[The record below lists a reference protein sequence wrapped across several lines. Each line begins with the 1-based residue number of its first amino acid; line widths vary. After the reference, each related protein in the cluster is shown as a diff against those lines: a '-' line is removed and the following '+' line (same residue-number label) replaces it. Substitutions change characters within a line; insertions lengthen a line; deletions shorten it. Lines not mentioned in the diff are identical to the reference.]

1 MMGSYQEIAEHATM
15 QSFLNCY
22 LRETGI
28 NAAET
33 RTGSGKILIVPL
45 AHQQIELI
53 APVKY
58 WSETGR
64 HLFSFP
70 LYYKINGDGKE
81 LPLDYVTLVALA
93 SKELLLQ
100 QNNRGA
106 EDEFMLRVVLSCR
119 NIRRYVEERANDQE
133 ELNAPDFSFI
143 EAEQSLLL
151 GHLMHPTPKSRQ
163 GMTDEEEKIFSPE
176 LKGEFQLHYFKAHA
190 SLVLHDS
197 AAGTKAPLLI
207 EEELGNDPSVDKKWL
222 EKETRNPDFVLIP
235 AHPLQAKALLDKPF
249 VKRLIDEG
257 MLTYLGAKGRTFTAT
272 SSVRTVYSKRSRF
285 MYKFSVPIKIT
296 NSLRINK
303 QKELDRGVEMAR
315 LLETELGERL
325 KDKFP
330 GFRVIKDPAY
340 LSIKGESGESGF
352 EVVIRENPFYEDDR
366 SATLVA
372 GLCQDHAYGKESR
385 LGSIIKTLAARE
397 GRPTEDVSADW
408 FDKYLSISFE
418 PVLWLFETYGLAI
431 EAHQQ
436 NAVIRL
442 KNGYPET
449 FYYRDNQG
457 YYYSE
462 SKAHILS
469 GLAPDLSEKSETI
482 CSDGVA
488 VERLRYYFF
497 FNHLFGLVNGFGSE
511 GLIKEEALLAMIR
524 ERLLEAEKTYG
535 ITELTDSLLRFPAL
549 PCKANLLTRFYDMDE
564 LTGSLETQSRYT
576 SVANPLLR
584 EAAAVHE

>member
-1 MMGSYQEIAEHATM
+1 MSSFKEIAENATI

-28 NAAET
+28 KT
-33 RTGSGKILIVPL
+33 REIADGSQKTLIVPL
-45 AHQQIELI
+45 KRQQIELI
-53 APVKY
+53 VPIKY
-58 WSETGR
+58 WSKTGR

-70 LYYKINGDGKE
+70 LYYQTTQNGKP
-81 LPLDYVTLVALA
+81 LPLDYVTLVSLA

-100 QNNRGA
+100 QNRGGA
-106 EDEFMLRVVLSCR
+106 EDEFMLRVILSCR
-119 NIRRYVEERANDQE
+119 NISRYVEERAGDQN
-133 ELNAPDFSFI
+133 ELSRADFTFI

-163 GMTDEEEKIFSPE
+163 GMKPEEENIFSPE

-197 AAGTKAPLLI
+197 STGTKAPLVI
-207 EEELGNDPSVDKKWL
+207 QEELRNDSMIDNAWL
-222 EKETRNPDFVLIP
+222 DEQTADPDFALLP
-235 AHPLQAKALLDKPF
+235 AHPLQARALLEEPYVQK
-249 VKRLIDEG
+249 LIDQG
-257 MLTYLGAKGRTFTAT
+257 LLTYLGAKGRTFTAT
-272 SSVRTVYSKRSRF
+272 SSVRTVYSRHSRY

-296 NSLRINK
+296 NSLRVNK

-315 LLETELGERL
+315 LLQTELGQRL
-325 KDKFP
+325 KQEFP
-330 GFRVIKDPAY
+330 GFRVITDPAY
-340 LSIKGESGESGF
+340 ISIRGENGESGF

-366 SATLVA
+366 SACLVA

-385 LGSIIKTLAARE
+385 LSSVIRGLALKE
-397 GRPTEDVSADW
+397 GRTTEEVSIDW
-408 FDKYLSISFE
+408 FDKYLSISLE
-418 PVLWLFETYGLAI
+418 PVLWLFEAYGLAI

-462 SKAHILS
+462 SKAGILS
-469 GLAPDLSEKSETI
+469 KLIEGLSERSETI

-497 FNHLFGLVNGFGSE
+497 FNHLFGLVNGFGCE
-511 GLIKEEALLAMIR
+511 GLIREETLLSMIR
-524 ERLLEAEKTYG
+524 ERLEKAEQIYG
-535 ITELTDSLLRFPAL
+535 ITELTDSLLRFSEL

-576 SVANPLLR
+576 SVGNPLLK
-584 EAAAVHE
+584 EAAAVQ

>member
-1 MMGSYQEIAEHATM
+1 MSSFKEIAENATI

-28 NAAET
+28 KT
-33 RTGSGKILIVPL
+33 RGIADGSQKTLIVPL
-45 AHQQIELI
+45 KRQQIELI
-53 APVKY
+53 VPIKY
-58 WSETGR
+58 WSKTGR

-70 LYYKINGDGKE
+70 LYYQTTQNGKQ
-81 LPLDYVTLVALA
+81 LPLDYVTLVSLA

-100 QNNRGA
+100 QNRGNA
-106 EDEFMLRVVLSCR
+106 EDEFMLRVILSCR
-119 NIRRYVEERANDQE
+119 NISRYVEERADDQN
-133 ELNAPDFSFI
+133 ELSRADFTFI

-163 GMTDEEEKIFSPE
+163 GMKPEEENIFSPE

-197 AAGTKAPLLI
+197 STETEAPLVI
-207 EEELGNDPSVDKKWL
+207 QEELKNDSMIDNAWL
-222 EKETRNPDFVLIP
+222 DEQTADPDFALLP
-235 AHPLQAKALLDKPF
+235 AHPLQARALLAEPY
-249 VKRLIDEG
+249 VQQLIDQG
-257 MLTYLGAKGRTFTAT
+257 LLTYLGAKGRTFTAT
-272 SSVRTVYSKRSRF
+272 SSVRTVYSKHSRY

-296 NSLRINK
+296 NSLRVNK

-315 LLETELGERL
+315 LLQTELGQRL
-325 KDKFP
+325 KQEFP
-330 GFRVIKDPAY
+330 GFRVITDPAY
-340 LSIKGESGESGF
+340 ISIRGENGESGF

-366 SATLVA
+366 SACLIA

-385 LGSIIKTLAARE
+385 LSSVIRGLALKE
-397 GRPTEDVSADW
+397 GRTTEEVSIDW
-408 FDKYLSISFE
+408 FDKYLSISLE

-462 SKAHILS
+462 SKAGILS
-469 GLAPDLSEKSETI
+469 NLIEGLSKRSETI
-482 CSDGVA
+482 CSDSVA

-497 FNHLFGLVNGFGSE
+497 FNHLFGLVNGFGCE
-511 GLIKEEALLAMIR
+511 GLIREETLLSMIR
-524 ERLLEAEKTYG
+524 ERLEKAEQIYG
-535 ITELTDSLLRFPAL
+535 ITELTDSLLRFSEL

-576 SVANPLLR
+576 SVNNPLLK
-584 EAAAVHE
+584 EAAAVQ

>member
-1 MMGSYQEIAEHATM
+1 MSSFKEIAENATI

-28 NAAET
+28 KT
-33 RTGSGKILIVPL
+33 REIADGSQKTLIVPL
-45 AHQQIELI
+45 KRQQIELI
-53 APVKY
+53 VPIKY
-58 WSETGR
+58 WSKTGR

-70 LYYKINGDGKE
+70 LYYQTTQNGKP
-81 LPLDYVTLVALA
+81 LPLDYVTLVSLA

-100 QNNRGA
+100 QNRGNT
-106 EDEFMLRVVLSCR
+106 EDEFMLRVILSCR
-119 NIRRYVEERANDQE
+119 NISRYVEERADDQN
-133 ELNAPDFSFI
+133 ELSRADFTFI

-163 GMTDEEEKIFSPE
+163 GMKPEEENIFSPE

-197 AAGTKAPLLI
+197 STETEAPLVI
-207 EEELGNDPSVDKKWL
+207 QEELKNDSMIDNAWL
-222 EKETRNPDFVLIP
+222 DEQTADPDFALLP
-235 AHPLQAKALLDKPF
+235 AHPLQARALLAEPY
-249 VKRLIDEG
+249 VQQLIDQG
-257 MLTYLGAKGRTFTAT
+257 LLTYLGAKGRTFTAT
-272 SSVRTVYSKRSRF
+272 SSVRTVYSKHSRY

-296 NSLRINK
+296 NSLRVNK

-315 LLETELGERL
+315 LLQTELGQRL
-325 KDKFP
+325 KQEFP
-330 GFRVIKDPAY
+330 GFRVITDPAY
-340 LSIKGESGESGF
+340 ISIRGENGESGF

-366 SATLVA
+366 SACLIA

-385 LGSIIKTLAARE
+385 LSSVIRGLALKE
-397 GRPTEDVSADW
+397 GRTTEEVSIDW
-408 FDKYLSISFE
+408 FDKYLSISLE

-462 SKAHILS
+462 SKAGILS
-469 GLAPDLSEKSETI
+469 NLIEGLSKRSETI
-482 CSDGVA
+482 CSDSVA

-497 FNHLFGLVNGFGSE
+497 FNHLFGLVNGFGCE
-511 GLIKEEALLAMIR
+511 GLIREETLLSMIR
-524 ERLLEAEKTYG
+524 ERLEKAEQIYG
-535 ITELTDSLLRFPAL
+535 ITELTDSLLRFSEL

-576 SVANPLLR
+576 SVNNPLLK
-584 EAAAVHE
+584 EAAAVQ

>member
-1 MMGSYQEIAEHATM
+1 MSSFKEIAENATI

-28 NAAET
+28 KT
-33 RTGSGKILIVPL
+33 REIADGSQKTLIVPL
-45 AHQQIELI
+45 KRQQIELI
-53 APVKY
+53 VPIKY
-58 WSETGR
+58 WSKTGR

-70 LYYKINGDGKE
+70 LYYQTTQNGKQ
-81 LPLDYVTLVALA
+81 LPLDYVTLVSLA

-100 QNNRGA
+100 QNRGNA
-106 EDEFMLRVVLSCR
+106 EDEFMLRVILSCR
-119 NIRRYVEERANDQE
+119 NISRYVEERADDQN
-133 ELNAPDFSFI
+133 ELSRADFTFI

-163 GMTDEEEKIFSPE
+163 GMKPEEENIFSPE

-197 AAGTKAPLLI
+197 STGTKAPLVI
-207 EEELGNDPSVDKKWL
+207 QEELKNDSMIDNAWL
-222 EKETRNPDFVLIP
+222 DEQTADPDFALLP
-235 AHPLQAKALLDKPF
+235 AHPLQARALLAEPY
-249 VKRLIDEG
+249 VQQLIDQG
-257 MLTYLGAKGRTFTAT
+257 LLTYLGAKGRTFTAT
-272 SSVRTVYSKRSRF
+272 SSVRTVYSKHSRY

-296 NSLRINK
+296 NSLRVNK

-315 LLETELGERL
+315 LLQTELGQRL
-325 KDKFP
+325 KQEFP
-330 GFRVIKDPAY
+330 GFRVITDPAY
-340 LSIKGESGESGF
+340 ISIRGENGESGF

-366 SATLVA
+366 SACLIA

-385 LGSIIKTLAARE
+385 LSSVIRGLALKE
-397 GRPTEDVSADW
+397 GRTTEEVSIDW
-408 FDKYLSISFE
+408 FDKYLSISLE

-462 SKAHILS
+462 SKAGILS
-469 GLAPDLSEKSETI
+469 NLIEGLSKRSETI
-482 CSDGVA
+482 CSDSVA

-497 FNHLFGLVNGFGSE
+497 FNHLFGLVNGFGCE
-511 GLIKEEALLAMIR
+511 GLIREETLLSMIR
-524 ERLLEAEKTYG
+524 ERLEKAEQIYG
-535 ITELTDSLLRFPAL
+535 ITELTDSLLRFSEL

-576 SVANPLLR
+576 SVNNPLLK
-584 EAAAVHE
+584 EAAAVQ

>member
-1 MMGSYQEIAEHATM
+1 MISFKEIAENATI

-28 NAAET
+28 KT
-33 RTGSGKILIVPL
+33 RGIADGSQKTLIVPL
-45 AHQQIELI
+45 KRQQIELI
-53 APVKY
+53 VPIKY
-58 WSETGR
+58 WSKTGR

-70 LYYKINGDGKE
+70 LYYQTTQNGKQ
-81 LPLDYVTLVALA
+81 LPLDYVTLVSLA

-100 QNNRGA
+100 QNRGNA
-106 EDEFMLRVVLSCR
+106 EDEFMLRVILSCR
-119 NIRRYVEERANDQE
+119 NISRYVEERADDQN
-133 ELNAPDFSFI
+133 ELSRADFTFI

-163 GMTDEEEKIFSPE
+163 GMKPEEENIFSPE

-197 AAGTKAPLLI
+197 STETEAPLVI
-207 EEELGNDPSVDKKWL
+207 QEELKNDSMIDNAWL
-222 EKETRNPDFVLIP
+222 DEQTADPDFALLP
-235 AHPLQAKALLDKPF
+235 AHPLQARALLAEPY
-249 VKRLIDEG
+249 VQQLIDQG
-257 MLTYLGAKGRTFTAT
+257 LLTYLGAKGRTFTAT
-272 SSVRTVYSKRSRF
+272 SSVRTVYSKHSRY

-296 NSLRINK
+296 NSLRVNK

-315 LLETELGERL
+315 LLQTELGQRL
-325 KDKFP
+325 KQEFP
-330 GFRVIKDPAY
+330 GFRVITDPAY
-340 LSIKGESGESGF
+340 ISIRGENGESGF

-366 SATLVA
+366 SACLIA

-385 LGSIIKTLAARE
+385 LSSVIRGLALKE
-397 GRPTEDVSADW
+397 GRTTEEVSIDW
-408 FDKYLSISFE
+408 FDKYLSISLE

-462 SKAHILS
+462 SKAGILS
-469 GLAPDLSEKSETI
+469 NLIEGLSKRSETI
-482 CSDGVA
+482 CSDSVA

-497 FNHLFGLVNGFGSE
+497 FNHLFGLVNGFGCE
-511 GLIKEEALLAMIR
+511 GLIREETLLSMIR
-524 ERLLEAEKTYG
+524 ERLEKAEQIYG
-535 ITELTDSLLRFPAL
+535 ITELTDSLLRFSEL

-576 SVANPLLR
+576 SVNNPLLK
-584 EAAAVHE
+584 EAAAVQ

>member
-1 MMGSYQEIAEHATM
+1 MSSFKEIAENATI

-28 NAAET
+28 KT
-33 RTGSGKILIVPL
+33 RGIADGSQKTLIVPL
-45 AHQQIELI
+45 KRQQIELI
-53 APVKY
+53 VPIKY
-58 WSETGR
+58 WSKTGR

-70 LYYKINGDGKE
+70 LYYQTTQNGKQ
-81 LPLDYVTLVALA
+81 LPLDYVTLVSLA

-100 QNNRGA
+100 QNRGNA
-106 EDEFMLRVVLSCR
+106 EDEFMLRVILSCR
-119 NIRRYVEERANDQE
+119 NISRYVEERADDQN
-133 ELNAPDFSFI
+133 ELSRADFTFI

-163 GMTDEEEKIFSPE
+163 GMKPEEENIFSPE

-197 AAGTKAPLLI
+197 STETKAPLVI
-207 EEELGNDPSVDKKWL
+207 QEELKNDSMIDNAWL
-222 EKETRNPDFVLIP
+222 DEQTADPDFALLP
-235 AHPLQAKALLDKPF
+235 AHPLQARALLAEPY
-249 VKRLIDEG
+249 VQQLIDQG
-257 MLTYLGAKGRTFTAT
+257 LLTYLGAKGRTFTAT
-272 SSVRTVYSKRSRF
+272 SSVRTVYSKHSRY

-296 NSLRINK
+296 NSLRVNK

-315 LLETELGERL
+315 LLQTELGQRL
-325 KDKFP
+325 KQEFP
-330 GFRVIKDPAY
+330 GFRVITDPAY
-340 LSIKGESGESGF
+340 ISIRGENGESGF

-366 SATLVA
+366 SACLIA

-385 LGSIIKTLAARE
+385 LSSVIRGLALKE
-397 GRPTEDVSADW
+397 GRTTEEVSIDW
-408 FDKYLSISFE
+408 FDKYLSISLE

-462 SKAHILS
+462 SKAGILS
-469 GLAPDLSEKSETI
+469 NLIEGLSKRSETI
-482 CSDGVA
+482 CSDSVA

-497 FNHLFGLVNGFGSE
+497 FNHLFGLVNGFGCE
-511 GLIKEEALLAMIR
+511 GLIREEALLSMIR
-524 ERLLEAEKTYG
+524 ERLEKAEQIYG
-535 ITELTDSLLRFPAL
+535 ITELTDSLLRFSEL

-576 SVANPLLR
+576 SVNNPLLK
-584 EAAAVHE
+584 EAAAVQ

>member
-1 MMGSYQEIAEHATM
+1 MSSFKEIAENATI

-28 NAAET
+28 KT
-33 RTGSGKILIVPL
+33 RGIADGSQKTLIVPL
-45 AHQQIELI
+45 KRQQIELI
-53 APVKY
+53 VPIKY
-58 WSETGR
+58 WSKTGR

-70 LYYKINGDGKE
+70 LYYQTTQNGKQ
-81 LPLDYVTLVALA
+81 LPLDYVTLVSLA

-100 QNNRGA
+100 QNRGNA
-106 EDEFMLRVVLSCR
+106 EDEFMLRVILSCR
-119 NIRRYVEERANDQE
+119 NISRYVEERADDQN
-133 ELNAPDFSFI
+133 ELSRDDFTFI

-163 GMTDEEEKIFSPE
+163 GMKPEEENIFSPE

-197 AAGTKAPLLI
+197 STETKAPLVI
-207 EEELGNDPSVDKKWL
+207 QEELKNDSMIDNAWL
-222 EKETRNPDFVLIP
+222 DEQTADPDFALLP
-235 AHPLQAKALLDKPF
+235 AHPLQARALLAEPY
-249 VKRLIDEG
+249 VQQLIDQG
-257 MLTYLGAKGRTFTAT
+257 LLTYLGAKGRTFTAT
-272 SSVRTVYSKRSRF
+272 SSVRTVYSKHSRY

-296 NSLRINK
+296 NSLRVNK

-315 LLETELGERL
+315 LLQTELGQRL
-325 KDKFP
+325 KQEFP
-330 GFRVIKDPAY
+330 GFRVITDPAY
-340 LSIKGESGESGF
+340 ISIRGENGESGF

-366 SATLVA
+366 SACLIA

-385 LGSIIKTLAARE
+385 LSSVIRGLALKE
-397 GRPTEDVSADW
+397 GRTTEEVSIDW
-408 FDKYLSISFE
+408 FDKYLSISLE

-462 SKAHILS
+462 SKAGILS
-469 GLAPDLSEKSETI
+469 NLIEGLSKRSETI
-482 CSDGVA
+482 CSDSVA

-497 FNHLFGLVNGFGSE
+497 FNHLFGLVNGFGCE
-511 GLIKEEALLAMIR
+511 GLIREETLLSMIR
-524 ERLLEAEKTYG
+524 ERLEKAEQIYG
-535 ITELTDSLLRFPAL
+535 ITELTDSLLRFSEL

-576 SVANPLLR
+576 SVNNPLLK
-584 EAAAVHE
+584 EAAAVQ

>member
-1 MMGSYQEIAEHATM
+1 MSSFKEIAENATI

-28 NAAET
+28 KT
-33 RTGSGKILIVPL
+33 RKIADGSQKTLIVPL
-45 AHQQIELI
+45 ERQQIELI
-53 APVKY
+53 VPIKY
-58 WSETGR
+58 WSKTGR

-70 LYYKINGDGKE
+70 LYYQTTQNGKP
-81 LPLDYVTLVALA
+81 LPLDYVTLVSLA

-100 QNNRGA
+100 QNRGNA
-106 EDEFMLRVVLSCR
+106 EDEFMLRVILSCR
-119 NIRRYVEERANDQE
+119 NISRYVEERADDQN
-133 ELNAPDFSFI
+133 ELSRADFTFI

-163 GMTDEEEKIFSPE
+163 GMKPEEENIFSPE

-197 AAGTKAPLLI
+197 STETKAPLVI
-207 EEELGNDPSVDKKWL
+207 QEELKNDSMIDNAWL
-222 EKETRNPDFVLIP
+222 DEQTADPDFALLP
-235 AHPLQAKALLDKPF
+235 AHPLQARALLAEPY
-249 VKRLIDEG
+249 VQQLIDQG
-257 MLTYLGAKGRTFTAT
+257 LLTYLGAKGRTFTAT
-272 SSVRTVYSKRSRF
+272 SSVRTVYSKHSRY

-296 NSLRINK
+296 NSLRVNK

-315 LLETELGERL
+315 LLQTELGQRL
-325 KDKFP
+325 KQEFP
-330 GFRVIKDPAY
+330 GFRVITDPAY
-340 LSIKGESGESGF
+340 ISIRGENGESGF

-366 SATLVA
+366 SACLIA

-385 LGSIIKTLAARE
+385 LSSVIRGLALEE
-397 GRPTEDVSADW
+397 GRTTEEVSIDW
-408 FDKYLSISFE
+408 FDKYLSISLE

-442 KNGYPET
+442 KNGYPQT

-462 SKAHILS
+462 SKAEILS
-469 GLAPDLSEKSETI
+469 KLIEGLSERSETI
-482 CSDGVA
+482 CSDSVA

-497 FNHLFGLVNGFGSE
+497 FNHLFGLVNGFGCE
-511 GLIKEEALLAMIR
+511 GLIREETLLSMIR
-524 ERLLEAEKTYG
+524 ERLEKAEQIYG
-535 ITELTDSLLRFPAL
+535 ITELTDSLLRFAEL

-576 SVANPLLR
+576 SVNNPLLK
-584 EAAAVHE
+584 EAAAVQ

>member
-1 MMGSYQEIAEHATM
+1 MSSFKEIAENATI

-28 NAAET
+28 ET
-33 RTGSGKILIVPL
+33 REIADGSQKTLIVPL
-45 AHQQIELI
+45 ERQQIELI
-53 APVKY
+53 VPIKY
-58 WSETGR
+58 WSKTGR

-70 LYYKINGDGKE
+70 LYYQTAQNGKP
-81 LPLDYVTLVALA
+81 LPLDYVTLVSLA

-100 QNNRGA
+100 QSRGGA
-106 EDEFMLRVVLSCR
+106 EDEFMLRVILSCR
-119 NIRRYVEERANDQE
+119 NISRYVEERADDQS
-133 ELNAPDFSFI
+133 ELSRADFTFI

-163 GMTDEEEKIFSPE
+163 GMKPEEESIYSPE

-197 AAGTKAPLLI
+197 ITGTKAPLVI
-207 EEELGNDPSVDKKWL
+207 QEELRNDPMIDNAWL
-222 EKETRNPDFVLIP
+222 DEQTADPDFALLP
-235 AHPLQAKALLDKPF
+235 AHPLQARALLEEPYVQK
-249 VKRLIDEG
+249 LIAQG
-257 MLTYLGAKGRTFTAT
+257 LLTYLGAKGRKYTAT
-272 SSVRTVYSKRSRF
+272 SSVRTVYSKHSRY

-296 NSLRINK
+296 NSLRVNK

-315 LLETELGERL
+315 LLQTELGQRL
-325 KDKFP
+325 KQEFP
-330 GFRVIKDPAY
+330 GFRVITDPAY
-340 LSIKGESGESGF
+340 ISIRGENGESGF

-366 SATLVA
+366 SACLIA

-385 LGSIIKTLAARE
+385 LCSVIRGLALEE
-397 GRPTEDVSADW
+397 GRTTEEVSIDW
-408 FDKYLSISFE
+408 FDKYLSISLE

-462 SKAHILS
+462 SKAGILS
-469 GLAPDLSEKSETI
+469 KLIEGLSERSETI
-482 CSDGVA
+482 CSDSVA

-497 FNHLFGLVNGFGSE
+497 FNHLFGLVNGFGCE
-511 GLIKEEALLAMIR
+511 GLIGEETLLSMIR
-524 ERLLEAEKTYG
+524 ERLEKAEQIYG
-535 ITELTDSLLRFPAL
+535 ITELTDSLLRFAEL

-576 SVANPLLR
+576 SVNNPLLK
-584 EAAAVHE
+584 EAAAVQ

>member
-1 MMGSYQEIAEHATM
+1 MSSFKEIAENATI

-28 NAAET
+28 KT
-33 RTGSGKILIVPL
+33 REIADGSQKTLIVPL
-45 AHQQIELI
+45 KRQQIELI
-53 APVKY
+53 VPIKY
-58 WSETGR
+58 WSKTGR

-70 LYYKINGDGKE
+70 LYYQTTQNGKQ
-81 LPLDYVTLVALA
+81 LPLDYVTLVSLA

-100 QNNRGA
+100 QNRGNA
-106 EDEFMLRVVLSCR
+106 EDEFMLRVILSCR
-119 NIRRYVEERANDQE
+119 NISRYVEERADDQN
-133 ELNAPDFSFI
+133 ELSRADFTFI

-163 GMTDEEEKIFSPE
+163 GMKPEEENIFSPE

-197 AAGTKAPLLI
+197 STETEAPLVI
-207 EEELGNDPSVDKKWL
+207 QEELKNDSMIDNAWL
-222 EKETRNPDFVLIP
+222 DEQTADPDFALLP
-235 AHPLQAKALLDKPF
+235 AHPLQARALLAEPY
-249 VKRLIDEG
+249 VQQLIDQG
-257 MLTYLGAKGRTFTAT
+257 LLTYFGAKGRTFTAT
-272 SSVRTVYSKRSRF
+272 SSVRTVYSKHSRY

-296 NSLRINK
+296 NSLRVNK

-315 LLETELGERL
+315 LLQTELGQRL
-325 KDKFP
+325 KQEFP
-330 GFRVIKDPAY
+330 GFRVITDPAY
-340 LSIKGESGESGF
+340 ISIRGENGESGF

-366 SATLVA
+366 SACLIA

-385 LGSIIKTLAARE
+385 LSSVIRGLALKE
-397 GRPTEDVSADW
+397 GRTTEEVSIDW
-408 FDKYLSISFE
+408 FDKYLSISLE

-462 SKAHILS
+462 SKAGILS
-469 GLAPDLSEKSETI
+469 NLIEGLSKRSETI
-482 CSDGVA
+482 CSDSVA

-497 FNHLFGLVNGFGSE
+497 FNHLFGLVNGFGCE
-511 GLIKEEALLAMIR
+511 GLIREETLLSMIR
-524 ERLLEAEKTYG
+524 ERLEKAEQIYG
-535 ITELTDSLLRFPAL
+535 ITELTDSLLRFSEL

-576 SVANPLLR
+576 SVNNPLLK
-584 EAAAVHE
+584 EAAAVQ

>member
-1 MMGSYQEIAEHATM
+1 MSSFKEIAENATI

-28 NAAET
+28 KT
-33 RTGSGKILIVPL
+33 REIADGSQKTLIVPL
-45 AHQQIELI
+45 KRQQIELI
-53 APVKY
+53 VPIKY
-58 WSETGR
+58 WSKTGR

-70 LYYKINGDGKE
+70 LYYQTTQNGKQ
-81 LPLDYVTLVALA
+81 LPLDYVTLVSLA

-100 QNNRGA
+100 QNRGNA
-106 EDEFMLRVVLSCR
+106 EDEFMLRVILSCR
-119 NIRRYVEERANDQE
+119 NISRYVEERADDQN
-133 ELNAPDFSFI
+133 ELSRADFTFI

-163 GMTDEEEKIFSPE
+163 GMKPEEENIFSPE

-197 AAGTKAPLLI
+197 STETEAPLVI
-207 EEELGNDPSVDKKWL
+207 QEELKNDSMIDNAWL
-222 EKETRNPDFVLIP
+222 DEQTADPDFALLP
-235 AHPLQAKALLDKPF
+235 AHPLQARALLAEPY
-249 VKRLIDEG
+249 VQQLIDQG
-257 MLTYLGAKGRTFTAT
+257 LLTYLGAKGRTFTAT
-272 SSVRTVYSKRSRF
+272 SSVRTVYSKHSRY

-296 NSLRINK
+296 NSLRVNK

-315 LLETELGERL
+315 LLQTELGQRL
-325 KDKFP
+325 KQEFP
-330 GFRVIKDPAY
+330 GFRVITDPAY
-340 LSIKGESGESGF
+340 ISIRGENGESGF

-366 SATLVA
+366 SACLIA

-385 LGSIIKTLAARE
+385 LSSVIRGLALKE
-397 GRPTEDVSADW
+397 GRTTEEVSIDW
-408 FDKYLSISFE
+408 FDKYLSISLE

-462 SKAHILS
+462 SKAGILS
-469 GLAPDLSEKSETI
+469 NLIEGLSKRSETI
-482 CSDGVA
+482 CSDSVA

-497 FNHLFGLVNGFGSE
+497 FNHLFGLVNGFGCE
-511 GLIKEEALLAMIR
+511 GLIREETLLSMIR
-524 ERLLEAEKTYG
+524 ERLEKAEQIYG
-535 ITELTDSLLRFPAL
+535 ITELTDSLLRFSEL

-576 SVANPLLR
+576 SVNNPLLK
-584 EAAAVHE
+584 EAAAVQ

>member
-1 MMGSYQEIAEHATM
+1 MTSFKEIAENATI

-22 LRETGI
+22 LRETGMKTYELT
-28 NAAET
+28 A
-33 RTGSGKILIVPL
+33 GSEKTLVAPL
-45 AHQQIELI
+45 DRQQIELI
-53 APVKY
+53 IPVKY
-58 WSETGR
+58 WSKTGR

-70 LYYKINGDGKE
+70 LYYKTKQDGKQ
-81 LPLDYVTLVALA
+81 LPLDYVTLVSLA

-100 QNNRGA
+100 QDNRGA
-106 EDEFMLRVVLSCR
+106 EDEFMLRVILSCR
-119 NIRRYVEERANDQE
+119 NIRRYVEERADDQT
-133 ELNAPDFSFI
+133 ELNTADFTFI

-163 GMTDEEEKIFSPE
+163 GMKEEEEKIFSPE

-197 AAGTKAPLLI
+197 CTGTKAPLLI
-207 EEELGNDPSVDKKWL
+207 EEELKNDPMIDKEWL
-222 EKETRNPDFVLIP
+222 VKETADSAFVLLP
-235 AHPLQAKALLDKPF
+235 SHPLQAKALLEEPY
-249 VKRLIDEG
+249 VKKLIEEG
-257 MLTYLGAKGRTFTAT
+257 LLTYLGAKGQKFTAT
-272 SSVRTVYSKRSRF
+272 SSVRTVYSKRSRY

-296 NSLRINK
+296 NSLRVNK

-315 LLETELGERL
+315 LLETELGENL
-325 KDKFP
+325 KAAFP
-330 GFRVIKDPAY
+330 GFRVIKDPACIS
-340 LSIKGESGESGF
+340 LKGENGESGF

-366 SATLVA
+366 SASLIA

-385 LGSIIKTLAARE
+385 LSVIIKSLALKE
-397 GRPTEDVSADW
+397 GRSTEEVSADW
-408 FDKYLSISFE
+408 FDKYLSLSLE

-436 NAVIRL
+436 NAVIQL
-442 KNGYPET
+442 KNGYPAA

-457 YYYSE
+457 YYYCE
-462 SKAHILS
+462 SKADVLS
-469 GLAPDLSEKSETI
+469 NLIEGLSEKSETI

-497 FNHLFGLVNGFGSE
+497 FNHLFGLVGAFGCE
-511 GLIKEEALLAMIR
+511 ELIKEEALLGMIR
-524 ERLLEAEKTYG
+524 DRLEKAEKKYG
-535 ITELTDSLLRFPAL
+535 VTELTDSLLRFPAL

-576 SVANPLLR
+576 SVENPFLK

>member
-1 MMGSYQEIAEHATM
+1 MSSFKEIAENATI

-28 NAAET
+28 KT
-33 RTGSGKILIVPL
+33 RGIANGSQKTLIVPL
-45 AHQQIELI
+45 KRQQIELI
-53 APVKY
+53 VPIKY
-58 WSETGR
+58 WSKTGR

-70 LYYKINGDGKE
+70 LYYQTTQNGKP
-81 LPLDYVTLVALA
+81 LPLDYVTLVSLA

-100 QNNRGA
+100 QNRGNA
-106 EDEFMLRVVLSCR
+106 EDEFMLRVILSCR
-119 NIRRYVEERANDQE
+119 NISRYVEERADDQN
-133 ELNAPDFSFI
+133 ELSRADFTFI

-163 GMTDEEEKIFSPE
+163 GMKPEEENIFSPE

-197 AAGTKAPLLI
+197 STETEAPLVI
-207 EEELGNDPSVDKKWL
+207 QEELKNDSMIDNAWL
-222 EKETRNPDFVLIP
+222 DEQTADPDFALLP
-235 AHPLQAKALLDKPF
+235 AHPLQARALLAEPY
-249 VKRLIDEG
+249 VQQLIDQG
-257 MLTYLGAKGRTFTAT
+257 LLTYLGAKGRTFTAT
-272 SSVRTVYSKRSRF
+272 SSVRTVYSKHSRY

-296 NSLRINK
+296 NSLRVNK

-315 LLETELGERL
+315 LLQTELGQRL
-325 KDKFP
+325 KQEFP
-330 GFRVIKDPAY
+330 GFRVITDPAY
-340 LSIKGESGESGF
+340 ISIRGENGESGF

-366 SATLVA
+366 SACLIA

-385 LGSIIKTLAARE
+385 LSSVIRGLALKE
-397 GRPTEDVSADW
+397 GRTTEEVSIDW
-408 FDKYLSISFE
+408 FDKYLSISLE

-462 SKAHILS
+462 SKAGILS
-469 GLAPDLSEKSETI
+469 NLIEGLSKRSETI
-482 CSDGVA
+482 CSDSVA

-497 FNHLFGLVNGFGSE
+497 FNHLFGLVNGFGCE
-511 GLIKEEALLAMIR
+511 GLIREETLLSMIR
-524 ERLLEAEKTYG
+524 ERLEKAEQIYG
-535 ITELTDSLLRFPAL
+535 ITELTDSLLRFSEL

-576 SVANPLLR
+576 SVNNPLLK
-584 EAAAVHE
+584 EAAAVQ

>member
-1 MMGSYQEIAEHATM
+1 MSSFKEIAENATI

-28 NAAET
+28 KT
-33 RTGSGKILIVPL
+33 REIADGSQKTLIVPL
-45 AHQQIELI
+45 KRQQIELI
-53 APVKY
+53 VPIKY
-58 WSETGR
+58 WSKTGR

-70 LYYKINGDGKE
+70 LYYQTTQNGKQ
-81 LPLDYVTLVALA
+81 LPLDYVTLVSLA

-100 QNNRGA
+100 QNRGNA
-106 EDEFMLRVVLSCR
+106 EDEFMLRIILSCR
-119 NIRRYVEERANDQE
+119 NISRYVEERADDQN
-133 ELNAPDFSFI
+133 ELSRADFTFI

-163 GMTDEEEKIFSPE
+163 GMKPEEENIFSPE

-197 AAGTKAPLLI
+197 STGTKAPLVI
-207 EEELGNDPSVDKKWL
+207 QEELKNDSMIDNAWL
-222 EKETRNPDFVLIP
+222 DEQTADPDFALLP
-235 AHPLQAKALLDKPF
+235 AHPLQARALLAEPY
-249 VKRLIDEG
+249 VQQLIDQG
-257 MLTYLGAKGRTFTAT
+257 LLTYLGAKGRTFTAT
-272 SSVRTVYSKRSRF
+272 SSVRTVYSKHSRY

-296 NSLRINK
+296 NSLRVNK

-315 LLETELGERL
+315 LLQTELGQRL
-325 KDKFP
+325 KQEFP
-330 GFRVIKDPAY
+330 GFRVITDPAY
-340 LSIKGESGESGF
+340 ISIRGENGESGF

-366 SATLVA
+366 SACLIA

-385 LGSIIKTLAARE
+385 LSSVIRGLALKE
-397 GRPTEDVSADW
+397 GRTTEEVSIDW
-408 FDKYLSISFE
+408 FDKYLSISLE

-462 SKAHILS
+462 SKAGILS
-469 GLAPDLSEKSETI
+469 NLIEGLSKRSETI
-482 CSDGVA
+482 CSDSVA

-497 FNHLFGLVNGFGSE
+497 FNHLFGLVNGFGCE
-511 GLIKEEALLAMIR
+511 GLIREETLLSMIR
-524 ERLLEAEKTYG
+524 ERLEKAEQIYG
-535 ITELTDSLLRFPAL
+535 ITELTDSLLRFSEL

-576 SVANPLLR
+576 SVNNPLLK
-584 EAAAVHE
+584 EAAAVQ

>member
-1 MMGSYQEIAEHATM
+1 MSSFKEIAENATI

-28 NAAET
+28 KT
-33 RTGSGKILIVPL
+33 REIADGSQKTLIVPL
-45 AHQQIELI
+45 KRQQIELI
-53 APVKY
+53 VPIKY
-58 WSETGR
+58 WSKTGR

-70 LYYKINGDGKE
+70 LYYQTTQNKP
-81 LPLDYVTLVALA
+81 LPLDYVTLVSLA

-100 QNNRGA
+100 QNRGGA
-106 EDEFMLRVVLSCR
+106 EDEFLLRVILSCR
-119 NIRRYVEERANDQE
+119 NISRYVEERAGDQN
-133 ELNAPDFSFI
+133 ELSRADFTFI

-163 GMTDEEEKIFSPE
+163 GMKPEEENIFSPE

-197 AAGTKAPLLI
+197 STGTKAPLVI
-207 EEELGNDPSVDKKWL
+207 QEELRNDPMIDNAWL
-222 EKETRNPDFVLIP
+222 DEQTADPDFALLP
-235 AHPLQAKALLDKPF
+235 AHPLQARALLEEPYVQK
-249 VKRLIDEG
+249 LIDQG
-257 MLTYLGAKGRTFTAT
+257 LLTYLGAKGRTFTAT
-272 SSVRTVYSKRSRF
+272 SSVRTVYSKHSRY
-285 MYKFSVPIKIT
+285 MYKFSIPIKIT
-296 NSLRINK
+296 NSLRVNK

-315 LLETELGERL
+315 LLQTELGQRL
-325 KDKFP
+325 KQEFP
-330 GFRVIKDPAY
+330 GFRVITDPAY
-340 LSIKGESGESGF
+340 ISILGENGESGF

-366 SATLVA
+366 SACLVA

-385 LGSIIKTLAARE
+385 LSSVIRGLALEE
-397 GRPTEDVSADW
+397 GRTTEEVSIDW
-408 FDKYLSISFE
+408 FDKYLSISLE

-462 SKAHILS
+462 SKAGILS
-469 GLAPDLSEKSETI
+469 KLIEDLSERSETI
-482 CSDGVA
+482 CTDGVA

-497 FNHLFGLVNGFGSE
+497 FNHLFGLVNGFGCE
-511 GLIKEEALLAMIR
+511 GLIREETLLSMIR
-524 ERLLEAEKTYG
+524 ERLEKAEHIYG
-535 ITELTDSLLRFPAL
+535 ITELTDSLLRFSEL

-576 SVANPLLR
+576 SVGNPLLK
-584 EAAAVHE
+584 EAAAVQ

>member
-1 MMGSYQEIAEHATM
+1 MSSFKEIAENATI

-28 NAAET
+28 KT
-33 RTGSGKILIVPL
+33 RKIADGSQKTLIVPL
-45 AHQQIELI
+45 ERQQIELI
-53 APVKY
+53 VPIKY
-58 WSETGR
+58 WSKTGR

-70 LYYKINGDGKE
+70 LYYQTTQNGKP
-81 LPLDYVTLVALA
+81 LPLDYVTLVSLA

-100 QNNRGA
+100 QNRGNA
-106 EDEFMLRVVLSCR
+106 EDEFMLRVILSCR
-119 NIRRYVEERANDQE
+119 NISRYVEERADDQN
-133 ELNAPDFSFI
+133 ELSRADFTFI

-163 GMTDEEEKIFSPE
+163 GMKPEEENIFSPE

-197 AAGTKAPLLI
+197 STETKAPLVI
-207 EEELGNDPSVDKKWL
+207 QEELKNDSMIDNAWL
-222 EKETRNPDFVLIP
+222 DEQTADPDFALLP
-235 AHPLQAKALLDKPF
+235 AHPLQARALLEEPYVQK
-249 VKRLIDEG
+249 LIAQG
-257 MLTYLGAKGRTFTAT
+257 LLTYLGAKGRTFTAT
-272 SSVRTVYSKRSRF
+272 SSVRTVYSKHSRY

-296 NSLRINK
+296 NSLRVNK

-315 LLETELGERL
+315 LLQTELGQRL
-325 KDKFP
+325 KQEFP
-330 GFRVIKDPAY
+330 GFRVITDPAY
-340 LSIKGESGESGF
+340 ISIRGENGESGF

-366 SATLVA
+366 SACLIA

-385 LGSIIKTLAARE
+385 LSSVIRGLALEE
-397 GRPTEDVSADW
+397 GRTTEEVSIDW
-408 FDKYLSISFE
+408 FDKYLSISLE

-442 KNGYPET
+442 KNGYPQT

-462 SKAHILS
+462 SKAEILS
-469 GLAPDLSEKSETI
+469 KLIEGLSERSETI
-482 CSDGVA
+482 CSDSVA

-497 FNHLFGLVNGFGSE
+497 FNHLFGLVNGFGCE
-511 GLIKEEALLAMIR
+511 GLIREETLLSMIR
-524 ERLLEAEKTYG
+524 ERLEKAEQIYG
-535 ITELTDSLLRFPAL
+535 ITELTDSLLRFAEL

-576 SVANPLLR
+576 SVNNPLLK
-584 EAAAVHE
+584 EAAAVQ

>member
-1 MMGSYQEIAEHATM
+1 MSSYKEIAEQATM

-28 NAAET
+28 NTEET
-33 RTGSGKILIVPL
+33 RTGTGRTLIVPL
-45 AHQQIELI
+45 ERQQIELI
-53 APVKY
+53 VPVKY
-58 WSETGR
+58 WSKTGR

-70 LYYKINGDGKE
+70 LYYKIKQDGKQ
-81 LPLDYVTLVALA
+81 LPLDYVTLVSLA

-106 EDEFMLRVVLSCR
+106 EDEFMLRVILSCR
-119 NIRRYVEERANDQE
+119 NIRRYVEERADDQK
-133 ELNAPDFSFI
+133 ELNTADFTFI

-163 GMTDEEEKIFSPE
+163 GMKHEEEKIFSPE

-190 SLVLHDS
+190 PLVLHDS
-197 AAGTKAPLLI
+197 SIGMTAPRLI
-207 EEELGNDPSVDKKWL
+207 EEELRNDPFVDRDWL
-222 EKETRNPDFVLIP
+222 ENEAGNPDFVLLP
-235 AHPLQAKALLDKPF
+235 AHPLQAKALLDEPF
-249 VKRLIDEG
+249 VKKLIEEG
-257 MLTYLGAKGRTFTAT
+257 LLTYLGAKGRTFTAT
-272 SSVRTVYSKRSRF
+272 SSVRTVYSKQSRF

-296 NSLRINK
+296 NSLRVNK
-303 QKELDRGVEMAR
+303 QKELDRGVEIAR
-315 LLETELGERL
+315 LLDTELGEHL
-325 KDKFP
+325 KAQFP

-340 LSIKGESGESGF
+340 MTIKGESGESGF
-352 EVVIRENPFYEDDR
+352 EVVIRENPFYEDHR
-366 SATLVA
+366 SASLVA

-385 LGSIIKTLAARE
+385 LAVIIKHLALQE
-397 GRPTEDVSADW
+397 GRTTEEVSADW
-408 FDKYLSISFE
+408 FDRYLAISLE
-418 PVLWLFETYGLAI
+418 PVLWLFETYGLAV

-436 NAVIRL
+436 NAVVQL

-462 SKAHILS
+462 SKVHTLS
-469 GLAPDLSEKSETI
+469 GLVGGLSAKSETV

-497 FNHLFGLVNGFGSE
+497 FNHLFGLVNGFGCA
-511 GLIKEEALLAMIR
+511 GLISEEALLGMIR
-524 ERLLEAEKTYG
+524 ERLLEAEKQYG

-576 SVANPLLR
+576 SVENPLLR